1 MMRQFDDPDQAVS
14 WAAIL
19 LFLNSAFD
27 GVRLLVALFND
38 ARVVATLGGVLLILI
53 LVGKVAGGVGL
64 LRQKRWAWPVA
75 IAATGLSLL
84 LDVLGLPAT
93 IFSVLIYALI
103 LYLLF
108 RPAVRER
115 FGQR

>member
-27 GVRLLVALFND
+27 GARLLAAVFRDPQVL
-38 ARVVATLGGVLLILI
+38 ATVGGVLLL
-53 LVGKVAGGVGL
+53 LALAGKVAGGAGIL
-64 LRQKRWAWPVA
+64 KQKRWGWPVA
-75 IAATGLSLL
+75 VAATGLSLL
-84 LDVLGLPAT
+84 LDIFGLPAT
-93 IFSVLIYALI
+93 IFSVLIYGLV

-115 FGQR
+115 FGRR